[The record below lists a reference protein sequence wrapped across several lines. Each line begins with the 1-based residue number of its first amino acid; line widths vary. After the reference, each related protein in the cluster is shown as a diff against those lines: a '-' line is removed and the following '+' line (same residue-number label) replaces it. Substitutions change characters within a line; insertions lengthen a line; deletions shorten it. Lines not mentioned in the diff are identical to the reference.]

1 MQYKKLILAGVFAL
15 AAAACGPGDG
25 PQPASQSFGQTQQTT
40 LNPGGPF
47 LTSPVWLPDA
57 GGITA
62 RGYRGEGIYLIRKS
76 GAEPRI
82 IHPDY
87 KGYLEWIEE
96 GRSFCLKDSGLFLT
110 YTFDDASGGFVASM
124 DSDIPCYPRP
134 GAIITERPLFE
145 KHGPSIR
152 HDLYTG
158 NITIY
163 ENGEQLKIVDS
174 NTWGATASPDGSRI
188 AFSKGHTA
196 GAALHVYESGAGLTT
211 IGPGVH
217 PSWCPDGKFLVYAR
231 PNQQGTGPDPGAVT
245 HSDLFIVDME
255 TGISTRL
262 TDTPD
267 MIEMQPNVSPSGG
280 EIAFSDWKS
289 GAIGVIP
296 RAVEVAP

>member
-1 MQYKKLILAGVFAL
+1 MQFKKLILAGVIAL

-25 PQPASQSFGQTQQTT
+25 PQPASQSFGHTQQTT

-57 GGITA
+57 SGITA
-62 RGYRGEGIYLIRKS
+62 RGYRGKGIYLIRRS
-76 GAEPRI
+76 GAAAHV
-82 IHPDY
+82 IHSDY

-96 GRSFCLKDSGLFLT
+96 GRSFCLKDNGLFLT
-110 YTFDDASGGFVASM
+110 YTFEDASGSFFASPG
-124 DSDIPCYPRP
+124 SDIPCYPRP
-134 GAIITERPLFE
+134 GAIITEKPLFE
-145 KHGPSIR
+145 KHALSIR

-163 ENGEQLKIVDS
+163 ENGEEQEIVDF

-188 AFSKGHTA
+188 AFSKGQLA
-196 GAALHVYESGAGLTT
+196 GATLHVYESGMGLTN

-217 PSWCPDGKFLVYAR
+217 PSWCPDGRFLVYAM
-231 PNQQGTGPDPGAVT
+231 PNKPGHGPTPGAVT
-245 HSDLFIVDME
+245 HSDLFSVDVE
-255 TGISTRL
+255 TGISARL

-267 MIEMQPNVSPSGG
+267 MIEMQPKVSPSGG
-280 EIAFSDWKS
+280 EIVFSDWKS

-296 RAVEVAP
+296 RAGEAAP